1 MRTKIL
7 YSTHIVR
14 RIKGLMYAMVG
25 NINDKTHAKQILNI
39 NVLLQMLCLIL
50 ILDIFQIE
58 MLYTYQ
64 GKYNT
69 KVALM
74 VNKI

>member
-1 MRTKIL
+1 
-7 YSTHIVR
+7 
-14 RIKGLMYAMVG
+14 MVG
-25 NINDKTHAKQILNI
+25 NINDKTHAKQTLNI

-50 ILDIFQIE
+50 ISDIFQID
-58 MLYTYQ
+58 MLCTYQ